1 MKIIIRLLYLF
12 CLQSLLSCS
21 VRNEQKTLAITDS
34 LLTTRPDSA
43 LKLLDEMENVGQMS
57 EAGVMHYAWNHAMAH
72 YLMGISLVEDSL
84 VSHVVDYY
92 RQQGDVAKLLD
103 GYLLKASYLQ
113 WTRQDRAALKELE
126 EGIKIAHEQSNAGK
140 WAQLVEQK
148 VLLLNHSGNYAKAA
162 KTAQMVLNGHYSLD
176 RNMRG
181 RLLYA
186 LGISLSHVGD
196 MASDSCFKESISLSM
211 EGGEEEKAAERIL
224 SYADVLAARGDYVQ
238 SNRYLFH
245 CQRFVPKYADS
256 SAIYVSLANNYINL
270 HQLDS
275 AQIYLGRAETNNRGV
290 RWTKQGNLSHKAS
303 IEQLR
308 NILNFGSGK
317 PVSSHAFQHYC
328 DSVTTVIIENENLSL
343 RRLEARNRLQ
353 AANYELHRSRL
364 LMLLGVVLLFL
375 VLLGGIG
382 LAYWLYRRKY
392 QRLAEAEE
400 RIGILTDMLDKAQQ
414 LPSTERGD
422 ENDEVLFRKVLL
434 QQLGI
439 IRLVASTPTQQ
450 NQALLKRISAIS
462 GGEIPTHD
470 LLVWPDLY
478 PVIDRLYNQ
487 FYTRLMHH
495 YGNLLT
501 EKETQI
507 CCLLCAGFSTK
518 EISVVTQQTSATI
531 YVRKTSIRKK
541 IGVPEGEDIIA
552 FINVV

>member
-224 SYADVLAARGDYVQ
+224 CYADVLAARGDYVQ

-328 DSVTTVIIENENLSL
+328 DSVTTVMIENENLSL

-353 AANYELHRSRL
+353 AANYELHHSRL

>member
-328 DSVTTVIIENENLSL
+328 DSVTTVMIENENLSL
-343 RRLEARNRLQ
+343 HRLEARNRLQ

-552 FINVV
+552 FINAV

>member
-328 DSVTTVIIENENLSL
+328 DSVTTVMIENENLSL

-439 IRLVASTPTQQ
+439 IRLVARTPTQQ